1 MPYSDYRPDLMGSA
15 TLDARRAASRRAR
28 CRASRWSIRPAPS
41 ASTTPARSRSAS
53 ASPPTSA
60 RCSSPIPK
68 APGLHH
74 GRGLQRRHARGQVG
88 VQAQHPPLE
97 PLALHRRGEGLPRAR
112 RHHHH
117 PLRRPP
123 PGLARHPPA
132 DLLRERVRVPRLRRS
147 DRHLRLRGAAREPED
162 RHRAGAG
169 RALAR
174 RAADAGA
181 GGRAVPAVD
190 QGRRQVGQSLQ
201 PRRSHAAARGRS
213 CRSRVCRRALRF
225 APGSFAAVVEGL
237 RVAEPGDR
245 CHPRARRERRGAVPV
260 QSAARR
266 GRRTRRSCTSGA
278 TRTASPTRRSAP
290 TRRANISSSAATR
303 PSSTSWATRATTSR
317 SPARSGASSTR

>member
-15 TLDARRAASRRAR
+15 TLDAVGQLRGGLAAELHAGLHGGRLRRRRHRLDQDRLPLRHRFRAR
-28 CRASRWSIRPAPS
+28 AVH
-41 ASTTPARSRSAS
+41 RSEGA
-53 ASPPTSA
+53 
-60 RCSSPIPK
+60 
-68 APGLHH
+68 GLHH
-74 GRGLQRRHARGQVG
+74 GRGLQRRHAGGQVG

-97 PLALHRRGEGLPRAR
+97 PLALHRRGQGLPGAR

-123 PGLARHPPA
+123 LRLARHPPA
-132 DLLRERVRVPRLRRS
+132 DLLRERVRVPRVRRP
-147 DRHLRLRGAAREPED
+147 DRHLRLRRAAREPED

-181 GGRAVPAVD
+181 GGRAVPPRD
-190 QGRRQVGQSLQ
+190 QGRRQVGQSIQ
-201 PRRSHAAARGRS
+201 PSSIARCGSRPTA
-213 CRSRVCRRALRF
+213 RSRGLPATARF
-225 APGSFAAVVEGL
+225 APGSFAAHG
-237 RVAEPGDR
+237 RGAADR
-245 CHPRARRERRGAVPV
+245 RAGRAHRARARRQR
-260 QSAARR
+260 ARSCAGPIR
-266 GRRTRRSCTSGA
+266 CALCRATPRSCTSGA

-303 PSSTSWATRATTSR
+303 PSSTSWAIRATTSR